1 MLRTEFTSLRNIIAS
16 PGLSDMPFFACCLV
30 RHKLMMSFTA
40 AINATSQS
48 WLSVD
53 LSLPPSGTRLLRC
66 DPFRKDVG
74 MIFMLAGFIVVGL
87 D

>member
-1 MLRTEFTSLRNIIAS
+1 ML
-16 PGLSDMPFFACCLV
+16 
-30 RHKLMMSFTA
+30 SFTA